1 MAKKPGDVDP
11 RVTRTRQAV
20 LQAAEKLLFEG
31 GPAELTYTALSE
43 ASGVGRAT
51 LYRHWPTIQDLWTD
65 MAAMAVQRIAIEL
78 TGDLRTDL
86 TTALRLTAARIVS
99 EGGVAAFVTLLERSQ
114 WDAQTRAFLES
125 FQQLT
130 PVNQALHKAV
140 EAGTFPASEDLSVA
154 AAFLLGPLMHRG
166 ILARRPIDDAFIEL
180 VVDRFMDTVP

>member
-1 MAKKPGDVDP
+1 MTKKPGDIDP
-11 RVTRTRQAV
+11 RVARTRQAV

-51 LYRHWPTIQDLWTD
+51 LYRHWPTIQDLWTE
-65 MAAMAVQRIAIEL
+65 MAAMAVRRIAIEL
-78 TGDLRTDL
+78 SGDLRTDL

-99 EGGVAAFVTLLERSQ
+99 DGGVAAFVTMLERSL
-114 WDAQTRAFLES
+114 WDEQTREFLES

-130 PVNQALHKAV
+130 PVSQALRKAV
-140 EAGTFPASEDLSVA
+140 EVGTYPASEDLNVA
-154 AAFLLGPLMHRG
+154 ASFLLGPLMHRG
-166 ILARRPIDDAFIEL
+166 ILAREPIDDAFIKL